1 MTDKPPETALDR
13 LRARLVLRQEVPS
26 PADTGSPGPEPSPAP
41 SATAAPPQADPA
53 PADEPAGKSGQSP
66 PIRQAPPPRRLAASP
81 NPADAMRETRR
92 ELSRTRIR
100 INLTWAMAVTLI
112 SAVLVSAAYLHPS
125 RIPDE
130 LFSSL
135 WPWRAHVWN
144 RYGGDVIWCINEAR
158 KNKMPFTCK
167 IGFLT
172 DGPDCPRPDTQ
183 DVTAAYLC
191 PPWEKW
197 PIDPAPR
204 WSAEGPPQWSR

>member
-41 SATAAPPQADPA
+41 SVIAAPPQDDP
-53 PADEPAGKSGQSP
+53 PPVNEPAGRSDP
-66 PIRQAPPPRRLAASP
+66 TPRFREAPPPD
-81 NPADAMRETRR
+81 PARPTAMQETARRR

-158 KNKMPFTCK
+158 RKNEPVVCH
-167 IGFLT
+167 IHIER

-197 PIDPAPR
+197 PTDPAPR